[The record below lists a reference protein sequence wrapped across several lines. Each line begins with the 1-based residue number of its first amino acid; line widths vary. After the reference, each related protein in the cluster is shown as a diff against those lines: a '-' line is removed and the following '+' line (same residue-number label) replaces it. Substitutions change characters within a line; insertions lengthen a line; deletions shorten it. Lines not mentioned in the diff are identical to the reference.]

1 MYLCRKYFFLIYFK
15 IKNNLNNNHYD
26 NAKYY
31 HSPARLT
38 SITREGEGEGE
49 GEGRGYEKEKGRK
62 LP

>member
-1 MYLCRKYFFLIYFK
+1 MQKIYFK

-38 SITREGEGEGE
+38 SITREGEGKGE